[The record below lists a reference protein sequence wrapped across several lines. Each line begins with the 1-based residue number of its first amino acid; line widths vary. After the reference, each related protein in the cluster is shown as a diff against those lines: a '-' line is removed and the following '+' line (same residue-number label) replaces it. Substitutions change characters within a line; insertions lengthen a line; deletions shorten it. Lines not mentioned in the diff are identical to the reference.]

1 MVMTLTQLQKRWLR
15 KTGEEMPADIAALPL
30 ERVKRAVELVEDG
43 QQVFVPR
50 MKSLRVE
57 DTSSMKDWDKDSE
70 F

>member
-1 MVMTLTQLQKRWLR
+1 MTLTQLQKRWLR

-30 ERVKRAVELVEDG
+30 ERVQRAVLMVERGDT
-43 QQVFVPR
+43 VFVPR
-50 MKSLRVE
+50 MRSLPVV

>member
-1 MVMTLTQLQKRWLR
+1 MILLHKLQARL
-15 KTGEEMPADIAALPL
+15 PAEIAALPL